1 VSGSDSTGA
10 MNSSA
15 REWDADTYDAVSD
28 PQFSWGMEVL
38 GRLELRGDEVALDA
52 GCGSGRV
59 TAELAKRLPDGRLIA
74 VDGSEAMVAKAREL
88 GATIT
93 YEPMD
98 MPIGRFAGLIDPQ
111 GASFSVMQATGVT
124 CLVADLSQLELDEP
138 VDLVFS
144 TATLHWILDH
154 DRLFERLRAALR
166 PTGRLVAQCGG
177 EGNVAEHA
185 RAIATVAARPEFAGH
200 FHEMTG
206 IWNFASAEETESRL
220 RRAGFSEV
228 RCWLE
233 PRPVKP
239 ERPLEFTSTVTL
251 GPLLAQLPPDLRRP
265 FAEAI
270 LEESEKP
277 LVLDY
282 VRLNIE
288 AVTA

>member
-1 VSGSDSTGA
+1 

-38 GRLELRGDEVALDA
+38 ERLELRGDELALDA

-59 TAELAKRLPDGRLIA
+59 TAELVKRLPEGRLLA
-74 VDGSEAMVAKAREL
+74 VDGSEAMVAKARDRL
-88 GATIT
+88 GDRAA
-93 YEPMD
+93 Y
-98 MPIGRFAGLIDPQ
+98 
-111 GASFSVMQATGVT
+111 
-124 CLVADLSQLELDEP
+124 LVADLSELKLDEP

-144 TATLHWILDH
+144 TATFHWILDH
-154 DRLFERLRAALR
+154 DVLFRRLRAALR
-166 PTGRLVAQCGG
+166 PGGRLVAQCGG

-185 RAIATVAARPEFAGH
+185 RVIASVAARPEFAGH
-200 FHEMTG
+200 FGEMTA
-206 IWNFASAEETESRL
+206 IWNFASAEATERRL
-220 RRAGFSEV
+220 RDAGFAEA

-233 PRPVKP
+233 PRPVRP

-251 GPLLAQLPPDLRRP
+251 GPLLAQLPSEQRRP

-270 LEESEKP
+270 LEESAKP

-288 AVTA
+288 ATCR